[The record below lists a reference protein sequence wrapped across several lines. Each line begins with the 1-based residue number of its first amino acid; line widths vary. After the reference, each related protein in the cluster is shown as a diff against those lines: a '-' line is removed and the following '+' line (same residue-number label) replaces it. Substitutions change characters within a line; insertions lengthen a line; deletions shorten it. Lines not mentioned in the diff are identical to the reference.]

1 MVTRESSD
9 QQGQVQSRTVRVL
22 ASAQILSGVGTSG
35 TVAAGS
41 LLVSSIS
48 KSTTLAGLAQTASV
62 LGAALMAIPLARL
75 TNRGGRRL
83 ALTSGYIVG
92 SSGAA
97 LAIVGGAT
105 RLLPIVLIGALLM
118 GAASASSYQ
127 ARFAAI
133 DLATAQ
139 SRARNLSVVVWAST
153 VGAVTGPNLITP
165 SGSLANALG
174 LPRLVGPYLLAATTL
189 LFSVTVI
196 RLFLRPDPYLLA
208 NQLGDIAQRP
218 KQLPMRV
225 VLGVIARNRRAL
237 LGVSAVAIGHL
248 VMVGVMVMTPVHMK
262 QTDISL
268 TIIGLVIS
276 VHILG
281 MFAFSPLVG
290 WLSDRL
296 GRVRAIQIGVLLLVA
311 ASVTAGTARGMGA
324 WQLGAGL
331 FLLGLG
337 WSFTL
342 VAGSTLLS
350 ESVDDDVR
358 SSTQGTSDLIMNL
371 MGAGGGALAGVIIGL
386 LNYHWLCGL
395 ALIPVA
401 VLAAGSIVV
410 TPKAQIKGQ
419 G

>member
-1 MVTRESSD
+1 MPAAAD
-9 QQGQVQSRTVRVL
+9 IQPRTVRVL
-22 ASAQILSGVGTSG
+22 ATAQVLSGVGTSG

-48 KSTTLAGLAQTASV
+48 HSATLAGLAQTFSV

-83 ALTSGYIVG
+83 ALTSGYVVG
-92 SSGAA
+92 SFGAA
-97 LAIVGGAT
+97 LAIVGGAL
-105 RLLPIVLIGALLM
+105 RALPVVFVGALLL

-133 DLATAQ
+133 DLATPE
-139 SRARNLSVVVWAST
+139 SRARNLSVVVWGST
-153 VGAVTGPNLITP
+153 VGAVAGPNLITP
-165 SGSLANALG
+165 SGWLAHLLG
-174 LPRLVGPYLLAATTL
+174 LPRLVGPYLLAASTL
-189 LFSVTVI
+189 MVSLTVI
-196 RLFLRPDPYLLA
+196 RLFLRPDPYIVA
-208 NQLGDIAQRP
+208 NQNAETGVMRA
-218 KQLPMRV
+218 QLPMRQ
-225 VLGVIARNRRAL
+225 VLGIIRCNRRAL

-262 QTDISL
+262 QVDVTL

-276 VHILG
+276 IHILG

-290 WLSDRL
+290 WLSDKF
-296 GRVRAIQIGVLLLVA
+296 GRVRSIQLGVLLLIA
-311 ASVTAGTARGMGA
+311 AVVTAGTAQGMNT

-331 FLLGLG
+331 FMLGLG

-342 VAGSTLLS
+342 ISGSTLLS
-350 ESVDDDVR
+350 ESVDDEVR

-371 MGAGGGALAGVIIGL
+371 MGAAGGAVAGVIIGL

-395 ALIPVA
+395 AMIPVA
-401 VLAAGSIVV
+401 LLAVGTIVV
-410 TPKAQIKGQ
+410 IERR
-419 G
+419 

>member
-1 MVTRESSD
+1 MPATASAAVIQPRI
-9 QQGQVQSRTVRVL
+9 VRVL
-22 ASAQILSGVGTSG
+22 ATAQVLSGIGTSG

-41 LLVSSIS
+41 LLVSSLS
-48 KSTTLAGLAQTASV
+48 HSATLAGLAQTFSV

-83 ALTSGYIVG
+83 ALTSGYVVG
-92 SSGAA
+92 SFGAS
-97 LAIVGGAT
+97 LAILGGAL
-105 RLLPIVLIGALLM
+105 RSLPVVFVGALLL

-133 DLATAQ
+133 DLATPE
-139 SRARNLSVVVWAST
+139 SRARNLSVVVWGST
-153 VGAVTGPNLITP
+153 VGAVAGPNLITP
-165 SGSLANALG
+165 SGSLAHLFG
-174 LPRLVGPYLLAATTL
+174 LPRLVGPYILAASTL
-189 LFSVTVI
+189 MISLAVI
-196 RLFLRPDPYLLA
+196 RLFLRPDPYIVA
-208 NQLGDIAQRP
+208 NQNAETGVMRA
-218 KQLPMRV
+218 QLPMRQ
-225 VLGVIARNRRAL
+225 VLGIIRRNRRAL

-262 QTDISL
+262 QVDVTL

-276 VHILG
+276 IHILG

-290 WLSDRL
+290 WVSDKL
-296 GRVRAIQIGVLLLVA
+296 GRVRSIQIGVLLLIA
-311 ASVTAGTARGMGA
+311 AVVTAGTAQGMNT

-331 FLLGLG
+331 FTLGLG

-342 VAGSTLLS
+342 IAGSTLLS
-350 ESVDDDVR
+350 ESVDDEVR

-371 MGAGGGALAGVIIGL
+371 MGAAGGAVAGVIIGL

-401 VLAAGSIVV
+401 VLAIGTVTVV
-410 TPKAQIKGQ
+410 ERR
-419 G
+419 